1 MKWEKLSL
9 FAGGVLFGTAGV
21 KLLSSRDAKKV
32 YTQTTAAA
40 LRAKECVM
48 TTVAHVKE
56 NVDDILTDS
65 KEINERR
72 SQADSGVIE
81 DEYDVDIEDEF
92 DMDMDDIV
100 DDVLQN
106 GVENKTD
113 KTDPQ
118 CGKDAG
124 CGKDADCQTEK
135 KNEK

>member
-72 SQADSGVIE
+72 AQAGNCDID
-81 DEYDVDIEDEF
+81 DEFDVDIEDEF
-92 DMDMDDIV
+92 DMDMDDMV

-106 GVENKTD
+106 GVED
-113 KTDPQ
+113 KTCKTASD
-118 CGKDAG
+118 CEKDAE
-124 CGKDADCQTEK
+124 CGEDANSQMDK
-135 KNEK
+135 KNGK

>member
-21 KLLSSRDAKKV
+21 KLLGSKDAKKV

-56 NVDDILTDS
+56 NVDDILADS

-72 SQADSGVIE
+72 AQSDNFVIE
-81 DEYDVDIEDEF
+81 DEFDVDIEDEF
-92 DMDMDDIV
+92 DIDMEDIG
-100 DDVLQN
+100 D
-106 GVENKTD
+106 GVPQSEADGETCKTD
-113 KTDPQ
+113 AE
-118 CGKDAG
+118 CEKDST
-124 CGKDADCQTEK
+124 CQTDK

>member
-1 MKWEKLSL
+1 MKWEKLSF

-21 KLLSSRDAKKV
+21 KLLASKDAKKV

-65 KEINERR
+65 REINERR
-72 SQADSGVIE
+72 AQADGCIIE
-81 DEYDVDIEDEF
+81 DEFDVDIEDEF
-92 DMDMDDIV
+92 DMDMDDMA
-100 DDVLQN
+100 DDILQN
-106 GVENKTD
+106 NAENKTCQTPSQCEKD
-113 KTDPQ
+113 AE
-118 CGKDAG
+118 CGKDAKG
-124 CGKDADCQTEK
+124 QADK